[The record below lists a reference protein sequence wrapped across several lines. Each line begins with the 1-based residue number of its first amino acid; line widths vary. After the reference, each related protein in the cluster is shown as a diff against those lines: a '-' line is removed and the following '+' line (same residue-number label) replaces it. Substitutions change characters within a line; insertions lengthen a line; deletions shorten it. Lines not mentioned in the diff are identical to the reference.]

1 MADTTTV
8 ALPTGATEGAAAAAN
23 GNGATNTGAAA
34 APAQGDR
41 PAWLPEKFKAPEEL
55 AKAYSELEKAHT
67 AATTKAEQDKQAR
80 EQGRV
85 QKALTD
91 KGINLDELATEFA
104 EKGKLSAK
112 TYAKLAEAGLSD
124 TVIDQYVAGQK
135 ALADKLIDAAYEFA
149 GGEKNYAAMTEWAKA
164 NWDQEALDYYN
175 KIVSTGTEAQIRLA
189 VRGLL
194 ADWIDATGDEPDL
207 VQGAGGAGNT
217 GGYASQDE
225 YLADIRN
232 PRYQNGD
239 PAFHKLVDEKLKRSR
254 Y

>member
-1 MADTTTV
+1 MPDTTTV
-8 ALPTGATEGAAAAAN
+8 TLPTGATDSAAAN
-23 GNGATNTGAAA
+23 TAAA
-34 APAQGDR
+34 GAGSANTSQTDGAER

-55 AKAYSELEKAHT
+55 AKAYSELEKAHSAVT
-67 AATTKAEQDKQAR
+67 VKSEQDKQAR

-85 QKALTD
+85 QKAITD
-91 KGINLDELATEFA
+91 KGINLDELATEYA
-104 EKGKLSAK
+104 ERGKLSAK

-135 ALADKLIDAAYEFA
+135 ALADKLIDSAYEFA
-149 GGEKNYAAMTEWAKA
+149 GGEQNYSAMTEWAKA

-175 KIVSTGTEAQIRLA
+175 KIVTVGTEAQLRLA

-207 VQGAGGAGNT
+207 VQGNGAAGAA
-217 GGYASQDE
+217 GGYASQE
-225 YLADIRN
+225 EHLADIRN

-239 PAFHKLVDEKLKRSR
+239 PAFHKMVDEKLKRSR

>member
-1 MADTTTV
+1 MPDTTTV
-8 ALPTGATEGAAAAAN
+8 AMPTGATEGAATAAPTGTPAGTPEAAA
-23 GNGATNTGAAA
+23 
-34 APAQGDR
+34 QGER
-41 PAWLPEKFKAPEEL
+41 PAWLPEKFKSPEDL
-55 AKAYSELEKAHT
+55 AKAYTELEKAHT
-67 AATTKAEQDKQAR
+67 ASTSKAEQDKQAR

-85 QKALTD
+85 QKTIAD
-91 KGINLDELATEFA
+91 KGINLDELATEYA
-104 EKGKLSAK
+104 ENGKLSAK

-135 ALADKLIDAAYEFA
+135 ALADKLIASAYEFA
-149 GGEKNYAAMTEWAKA
+149 GGEPNYAAMTEWAKA

-175 KIVSTGTEAQIRLA
+175 KIVSTGSEAQLRLA

-207 VQGAGGAGNT
+207 VQGTGGAGVT
-217 GGYASQDE
+217 GGYASQEE
-225 YLADIRN
+225 YLSDIRN

-239 PAFHKLVDEKLKRSR
+239 PAFHKMVDEKLKRSR

>member
-1 MADTTTV
+1 MPDTTAV
-8 ALPTGATEGAAAAAN
+8 ALPTGATEAAAAAP
-23 GNGATNTGAAA
+23 TGTPAGTHEAAA
-34 APAQGDR
+34 QGER
-41 PAWLPEKFKAPEEL
+41 PTWLPEKFKAPEEL
-55 AKAYSELEKAHT
+55 AKAYTELEKAHT
-67 AATTKAEQDKQAR
+67 AITSKAEQDKQAR

-85 QKALTD
+85 QKTIAD

-104 EKGKLSAK
+104 ENGKLSAK

-135 ALADKLIDAAYEFA
+135 ALADKLIASAYEFA
-149 GGEKNYAAMTEWAKA
+149 GGEQNYAAMTEWAKA

-175 KIVSTGTEAQIRLA
+175 KIVSTGSEAQLRLA

-207 VQGAGGAGNT
+207 VQGNGGAAT
-217 GGYASQDE
+217 GGYASQEE

-239 PAFHKLVDEKLKRSR
+239 PAFHKMVDEKLKRSR